1 LGQKIVK
8 VTPIFSMELPKMLP
22 FFALFLFDYRVVTFI
37 TPVTPIFFVFFFFIF
52 LGGYT
57 ISVTNDTGSRLN

>member
-1 LGQKIVK
+1 MGQKTAN

-22 FFALFLFDYRVVTFI
+22 FFALFLFDYILVTFI
-37 TPVTPIFFVFFFFIF
+37 TPVTPIFFVFFFIF
-52 LGGYT
+52 LGEYT